1 MHDPTRHRATAPN
14 MSNVGPGALKSGG
27 RWRQPALALI
37 LGGLLVALLW
47 LASATRPWQAVEN
60 KFFDLFTALIAP
72 YKSPLPLVILAIDE
86 PSFQQLQL
94 QWPFPRRLHAQVLD
108 RLRADGAQ
116 AVGFDV
122 VFAEPSNPADDD
134 ALAQAISVA
143 PPVVLAAMRELTES
157 GNASLWTEVMPL
169 EQFVNAGAIAGQ
181 TRVSPDDDFVVR
193 RREAS
198 PDTFAAQLATL
209 AGSPLVKPAQ
219 ADWAELIGYA
229 GPRGTF
235 DTRSYYQALEPG
247 LLPAGFFRNKIV
259 LIGRS
264 VRTASELERSQADMF
279 NSPFAVMDHE
289 DRLFPGVEIQANLLA
304 NLVNGGALRHVGQGL
319 QVALAC
325 ALVLLLTA
333 LPLRLHPWLVLLM
346 VGALVLASVL
356 GSLWLFAAQKVWLPP
371 LLPMLA
377 VLGLYGTSLLL
388 SYLASRKHALQTR
401 LMFSQYVPPEV
412 VARLIDNPDLF
423 KLGGEV
429 RELTLMFTDLANFTA
444 MSEHLSA
451 PATVEV
457 LTEYFNTMTAIVHR
471 YGGTVD
477 KFIGDAVMAFWGAP
491 LPDAQHA
498 EHAVRAAIDMQQAMQ
513 GLTEQLV
520 ARGLPTIRMRIGV
533 HTGAVVVGNVGSRSR
548 FSYTAIG
555 DAVNLAARLE
565 GANKAFGSGIL
576 LSEASASG
584 LPPEL
589 HLRHL
594 DTVIVKGKSEPVK
607 VYTPCDDSVLRSL
620 SATGVAYFHER
631 RWDES
636 AAVFAQLLAHKPGD
650 LAALRFLQRIGAE
663 RATPADGNWSGALS
677 LDKL

>member
-1 MHDPTRHRATAPN
+1 L
-14 MSNVGPGALKSGG
+14 GAL
-27 RWRQPALALI
+27 I
-37 LGGLLVALLW
+37 VATLW
-47 LASATRPWQAVEN
+47 LLSATRPWQGVDN
-60 KFFDLFTALIAP
+60 KFFDLFTSLSAP
-72 YKSPLPLVILAIDE
+72 GKSALPLVILAIDE
-86 PSFQQLQL
+86 PSFQQLQT

-108 RLRADGAQ
+108 RLRADGAL

-122 VFAEPSNPADDD
+122 VFAEPSKASDDD
-134 ALAQAISVA
+134 ALAQAIVGA

-169 EQFVNAGAIAGQ
+169 ELFVNAGAIAGQ

-193 RREAS
+193 RRETSA
-198 PDTFAAQLATL
+198 DTFAARLAAVT
-209 AGSPLVKPAQ
+209 GSAVSKPAQ
-219 ADWAELIGYA
+219 KDRAVLIGYA

-247 LLPAGFFRNKIV
+247 LLPAGFFRGKIV

-264 VRTASELERSQADMF
+264 VRTASELERSQADLF
-279 NSPFAVMDHE
+279 NSPFAVLDHE
-289 DRLFPGVEIQANLLA
+289 DRLFPGIEIQANLLA
-304 NLVNGGALRHVGQGL
+304 NLVEGGAISSVDLSWQMAVLG
-319 QVALAC
+319 A
-325 ALVLLLTA
+325 LLLFMA
-333 LPLRLHPWLVLLM
+333 GSAVRLHPGAMALLAGLLAM
-346 VGALVLASVL
+346 GSVLASF
-356 GSLWLFAAQKVWLPP
+356 WLFAAQKHWLPP
-371 LLPMLA
+371 LLPMLT
-377 VLGLYGTSLLL
+377 VLIFYAAILLV
-388 SYLASRKHALQTR
+388 SYLASRKRALQTR

-412 VARLIDNPDLF
+412 VSRLIDNPDLF

-457 LTEYFNTMTAIVHR
+457 LTEYFNTMTTIIHR

-520 ARGLPTIRMRIGV
+520 SRGLPTIRMRIGV
-533 HTGAVVVGNVGSRSR
+533 HTGSVVVGNVGSRSR

-565 GANKAFGSGIL
+565 GANKAFGSNIL
-576 LSEASASG
+576 LSEASALG
-584 LPPEL
+584 LPPAL

-607 VYTPCDDSVLRSL
+607 VFTPCGDAVLMTL
-620 SATGVAYFHER
+620 SATGVACFQEQ
-631 RWDES
+631 RWDDS
-636 AAVFAQLLAHKPGD
+636 AAAFVQLLTHKPGD
-650 LAALRFLQRIGAE
+650 LAALRFLERIDIE
-663 RATPADGNWSGALS
+663 RVALPDAAWCGALS

>member
-1 MHDPTRHRATAPN
+1 M
-14 MSNVGPGALKSGG
+14 KSRPSKPG
-27 RWRQPALALI
+27 RWSQPALALV
-37 LGGLLVALLW
+37 LGGLLVAVLG
-47 LASATRPWQAVEN
+47 LASNTRPWQAVEN
-60 KFFDLFTALIAP
+60 KFFDVFTALGAP
-72 YKSPLPLVILAIDE
+72 YTSPLPLVILAIDE
-86 PSFQQLQL
+86 PSFQQLQV
-94 QWPFPRRLHAQVLD
+94 QWPFPRRMHAQVLE
-108 RLRADGAQ
+108 RLRADGAL
-116 AVGFDV
+116 AIGFDV
-122 VFAEPSNPADDD
+122 VFAEPTSAIDDA
-134 ALAQAISVA
+134 ALAQAIAAA

-169 EQFVNAGAIAGQ
+169 EQFLSAGAIAGQ
-181 TRVSPDDDFVVR
+181 TQVTPDDDFVVR

-198 PDTFAAQLATL
+198 PDTFAARLATL
-209 AGSPLVKPAQ
+209 AGTTLGTNPQ
-219 ADWAELIGYA
+219 QDWAELIGYA

-235 DTRSYYQALEPG
+235 DTRSYYQALEPD
-247 LLPAGFFRNKIV
+247 LLPKGFFQGKIV

-279 NSPFAVMDHE
+279 NSPFAVINHE
-289 DRLFPGVEIQANLLA
+289 DRLFPGVEIQANLMA
-304 NLVNGGALRHVGQGL
+304 NLVHGGALRSVDQSW
-319 QVALAC
+319 QVALAFSLVMLLA
-325 ALVLLLTA
+325 ALS
-333 LPLRLHPWLVLLM
+333 PRLHPGLMALLSSLLA
-346 VGALVLASVL
+346 VGAVLATF
-356 GSLWLFAAQKVWLPP
+356 WLFAVQKIWLPP
-371 LLPMLA
+371 LLPMLII
-377 VLGLYGTSLLL
+377 LGFYAISLLVG
-388 SYLASRKHALQTR
+388 YLESRKHALKTR

-457 LTEYFNTMTAIVHR
+457 LTEYFNTMTTIIHHH
-471 YGGTVD
+471 GGTVD

-498 EHAVRAAIDMQQAMQ
+498 EHAVRAAIDMQQAMH

-520 ARGLPTIRMRIGV
+520 SRGLPTIRMRIGV
-533 HTGAVVVGNVGSRSR
+533 HTGDVVVGNVGSRSR

-589 HLRHL
+589 TLRHL

-607 VYTPCDDSVLRSL
+607 VFTPCDDGLLMSL
-620 SATGVAYFHER
+620 STTGVACFHAR
-631 RWDES
+631 QWNES
-636 AAVFAQLLAHKPGD
+636 AAAFNQLLEHKPGD
-650 LAALRFLQRIGAE
+650 LAAIRFLQRIDME
-663 RATPADGNWSGALS
+663 RATHADGAWCAALS